1 VHKQLLV
8 GRDSL
13 FFEFGARGWVAHE
26 RGQVRL
32 RVPLL
37 QEFFAEGEEAGELS
51 QIVASHGLHRVQTA
65 LVDLA
70 VGRRPEDVDEDVD
83 ALEVLGVVEV
93 DERRLPEL
101 LCVDGRPAQT
111 ASIDLRL
118 PLVEGRE
125 LLVVLVE
132 VLEELLQDFCDLLVD
147 PGSVAQLDNQVERVD
162 HGEVFEAD
170 CVVLQVEEDVAD
182 HAHDLFFVEKVQNLR
197 DVLDHV
203 QLEVLKQVQGKR
215 VVAQDPEAAAHVV
228 GDLSVGLALVEQ
240 QSLQALEA
248 AVVDEVLGEFVELE
262 QVHQTV
268 SVGVQRKLVR
278 LVLHVE

>member
-1 VHKQLLV
+1 
-8 GRDSL
+8 
-13 FFEFGARGWVAHE
+13 
-26 RGQVRL
+26 
-32 RVPLL
+32 
-37 QEFFAEGEEAGELS
+37 
-51 QIVASHGLHRVQTA
+51 
-65 LVDLA
+65 
-70 VGRRPEDVDEDVD
+70 
-83 ALEVLGVVEV
+83 
-93 DERRLPEL
+93 
-101 LCVDGRPAQT
+101 VDGRPAQT